1 MENRIIKA
9 KADCQDKILSAIS
22 EFEKETGLPVS
33 DIEYHNDL
41 LVKSFVTIVIS
52 L

>member
-9 KADCQDKILSAIS
+9 KADCQDKILAAIS

-33 DIEYHNDL
+33 DIEYHTENM
-41 LVKSFVTIVIS
+41 VKHYVTIVIS